1 MADHDD
7 DSSTDP
13 KQADDEI
20 TRSEHARLRF
30 RQGRPIGQV
39 VNDVQCATE
48 NDVFVQDEDER
59 FVVRGPNAREHILEA
74 NGEHVTS
81 IRPRTDSA
89 HQARLRSGT
98 IRQASQEEFASL
110 KKMVK

>member
-1 MADHDD
+1 MTDHDEG
-7 DSSTDP
+7 SSTDP
-13 KQADDEI
+13 SQADDGI
-20 TRSEHARLRF
+20 TRSQHARLRF
-30 RQGRPIGQV
+30 RQGRPISQV
-39 VNDVQCATE
+39 VNDVQRATE
-48 NDVFVQDEDER
+48 NDVFVQSEDAR

-98 IRQASQEEFASL
+98 IRSANHEEFTRL
-110 KKMVK
+110 KRMVK

>member
-1 MADHDD
+1 MM
-7 DSSTDP
+7 DP
-13 KQADDEI
+13 DEVASAEPRQPDEGI
-20 TRSEHARLRF
+20 ARSEHARLRF

-39 VNDVQCATE
+39 VNDVQRATE

-59 FVVRGPNAREHILEA
+59 FVIRGPYAREHILEA

-98 IRQASQEEFASL
+98 IRLANREEFARL
-110 KKMVK
+110 KNMVK

>member
-1 MADHDD
+1 MADRDE
-7 DSSTDP
+7 DSTTDP
-13 KQADDEI
+13 KQADVGI

-39 VNDVQCATE
+39 VNDVQRATE
-48 NDVFVQDEDER
+48 NDVFVQNEDER

-98 IRQASQEEFASL
+98 IRLANREEFARL
-110 KKMVK
+110 KNMVK